1 VTDTRREF
9 DQVAGLY
16 LPIGVAVV
24 VVIVALVVVIALR
37 YRVRDGEQEPG
48 DDGPGGRR
56 RPSRIA
62 DAPRAE
68 ALYAAVLVCI
78 AALLVWRTF
87 STEAREDH
95 PRAAATATIDVT
107 AARWHW
113 RFDYRGTGVTQLGG
127 DRTPPTLVVPAAQ
140 PVRFT
145 LVSIDVI
152 HAFWIPA
159 RRFKRDANPGASS
172 SFELIFPTTG
182 FWRDG
187 GECSEFCGLRHAQM
201 RFDVDVRTPAA
212 YAAWLRQ
219 RRAAAGA
226 VGAAGAAG

>member
-1 VTDTRREF
+1 VTDTRHDY

-16 LPIGVAVV
+16 LPIGVGVV
-24 VVIVALVVVIALR
+24 VVIVLLVLFMALR
-37 YRVRDGEQEPG
+37 YRVRDADEDAGGE
-48 DDGPGGRR
+48 GPAGGRR

-68 ALYAAVLVCI
+68 ALYALVLVCI
-78 AALLVWRTF
+78 AALLLWRTY

-95 PRAAATATIDVT
+95 ARAAPAVTIDVT

-113 RFDYRGTGVTQLGG
+113 RFDYRGTGVTQLGT
-127 DRTPPTLVVPAAQ
+127 DRTPPTLVVPAGQ

-145 LVSIDVI
+145 IISIDVI
-152 HAFWIPA
+152 HAFWIPV
-159 RRFKRDANPGASS
+159 RRFKRDANPGKRS
-172 SFELIFPTTG
+172 SFELTFPATG

-212 YAAWLRQ
+212 YAVWLRQ
-219 RRAAAGA
+219 HEAAAGA
-226 VGAAGAAG
+226 LGAAG